1 MDIGDRIRSAHD
13 EASMPKEARA
23 FPGEWHGAW
32 RAALDRIEQ
41 AGYGRAVTDAYRRHG
56 VDLALQASPQS
67 ALRLGRCVSE
77 LAIRAGRRAAVG
89 VPEAALA
96 ASGRLFLPED
106 LAHWFEQVEQVA
118 RQAPESVLA
127 LLDGTSE
134 LLAVLDRAGFE
145 AFVRMGLATG
155 RGKPERRLAFF
166 RREDEEAR
174 HFLDREAGMT
184 DFLALEGR
192 LKAYFTA
199 LWGLRPAIREV
210 PRDAPDHLRR
220 RVGFGGGVIRVPPA
234 FAGFAA
240 EESRNLYLAAMAH
253 VGAHHKFTTKPFP
266 LGKLKP
272 LQVAMISLIEDARV
286 ERLAMAEMP
295 GLAALWRP
303 FHVARPGG
311 AGVAVGL
318 MARLARAL
326 IDDGYEDPD
335 GWVGKGRRLF
345 EEAFAADPRNQ
356 EFSRQIGGLL
366 GNDLGQ
372 MRLQFDAKSYVVQP
386 AYRDD
391 TLGLWD
397 FADQEEQ
404 AAFEMEQ
411 MIETARIETEERD
424 EGETDRQ
431 EPDPEQQEEEL
442 NRLSLRAA
450 EEDGILVA
458 RYPEFDHV
466 TGRERPEWCAL
477 REYAP
482 KVAAPMTITRML
494 EERAD
499 LTERLKALISA
510 SRISRQERV
519 RRQTDG
525 EFLDLDACIEAAIT
539 RRMGETPD
547 PRVHGR
553 YERRNRD
560 LSVHL
565 LIDVSHSTGETV
577 AGAARSV
584 LDVERHAA
592 ALMAHAM
599 DGLGDPFAIAAF
611 CSDTREDVRYLRVKD
626 FAKPYDNA
634 ALARLAGLQSGLST
648 RLGAAIRHA
657 GADLARQQTYR
668 RLLLLITDGE
678 PSDVDVDD
686 GDYLVEDA
694 RAAIHALN
702 RTGIDAFCIALDSNA
717 DSYAERIFGRRNVVA
732 FNSIE
737 RLPEKLPAL
746 YLRLI
751 A

>member
-1 MDIGDRIRSAHD
+1 MDIGHRVRSADD
-13 EASMPKEARA
+13 EAVSMKEARA
-23 FPGEWHGAW
+23 FPGEWCSAW
-32 RAALDRIEQ
+32 QTARERIEQ
-41 AGYGRAVTDAYRRHG
+41 AGYGRAVSYAYRRHG

-77 LAIRAGRRAAVG
+77 LAIRAGRRAAAR

-96 ASGRLFLPED
+96 AAVRFSLPDD
-106 LAHWFEQVEQVA
+106 LARWFEQVELTA

-127 LLDGTSE
+127 LLDGTSQ
-134 LLAVLDRAGFE
+134 LLAVLDGAGFE
-145 AFVRMGLATG
+145 AFIRMGLAAG

-166 RREDEEAR
+166 RREDDEAR

-253 VGAHHKFTTKPFP
+253 VGAHHRFTTKPFP

-286 ERLAMAEMP
+286 ERLAMAQMP

-311 AGVAVGL
+311 AGIAVSL

-326 IDDGYEDPD
+326 IDSGYEDPD
-335 GWVGKGRRLF
+335 GWVVKGRRLF
-345 EEAFAADPRNQ
+345 DEAFAVDPQDQ
-356 EFSRQIGGLL
+356 EFSRHIGGLL

-391 TLGLWD
+391 NLGLWD

-411 MIETARIETEERD
+411 TVETARIETEERD
-424 EGETDRQ
+424 EGEADRQ
-431 EPDPEQQEEEL
+431 EPDPEQQEEL

-450 EEDGILVA
+450 EDDGVLAA

-482 KVAAPMTITRML
+482 KAVAPMAITRML
-494 EERAD
+494 EKRAD

-510 SRISRQERV
+510 SRISRQEHV

-539 RRMGETPD
+539 RRMGEAPD

-553 YERRNRD
+553 YERRSRD

-565 LIDVSHSTGETV
+565 LIDVSHSTGDAV
-577 AGAARSV
+577 AGAAGSV
-584 LDVERHAA
+584 LDVERLAA
-592 ALMAHAM
+592 ALMAQAM

-626 FAKPYDNA
+626 FARPYDNA
-634 ALARLAGLQSGLST
+634 ARARLAGLQSGLST

-694 RAAIHALN
+694 RAAVHSLN
-702 RTGIDAFCIALDSNA
+702 RTGIDVFCIALDSDA
-717 DSYAERIFGRRNVVA
+717 ESYAERIFGRRNVVA
-732 FNSIE
+732 FSNIE